1 MRQPERVRTGASC
14 SVGVLMA
21 VGAIVRALA
30 GIVSLVIVSFETA
43 IGDGTAVEFVIAVV
57 VVVVVRASSSM
68 RIGSPV
74 KIGRV
79 STFYGEVSRRWL
91 KTYLS

>member
-1 MRQPERVRTGASC
+1 VRTGASC

-57 VVVVVRASSSM
+57 VVVVVVRASSSM